1 MDIQCSPDVILS
13 LPSNET
19 DILSAD
25 SRFQFCSK
33 QKVLVRLGL
42 NNSNF
47 VRVVVCFVSLCGIIT
62 LMLRHIAKARW
73 LNEDLPADMLN
84 SVYLTGGLDLA
95 RFKHRAW
102 FKSSFWFEAFIFVLT
117 PIPYYDWISK
127 FDFINMSTHQGL
139 VSTYYLGSD
148 FILAFK
154 FLRIYFVIRA
164 VFNYVQY
171 MDLYSKKLCKKY
183 GFTANIRFTFKA
195 LLRL

>member
-1 MDIQCSPDVILS
+1 MPT
-13 LPSNET
+13 NET

-33 QKVLVRLGL
+33 QKILLRLGL
-42 NNSNF
+42 NKSNF

-84 SVYLTGGLDLA
+84 SVYFTGGIDLA

-102 FKSSFWFEAFIFVLT
+102 FKSSFWFEAFIFLLT

-127 FDFINMSTHQGL
+127 FDFINMSSHQGL